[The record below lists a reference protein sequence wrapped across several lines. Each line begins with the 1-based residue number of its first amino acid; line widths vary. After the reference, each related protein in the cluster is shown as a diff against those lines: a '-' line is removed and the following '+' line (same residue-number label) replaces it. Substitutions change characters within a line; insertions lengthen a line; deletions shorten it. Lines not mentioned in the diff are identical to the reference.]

1 MKRKLLS
8 IVLALCLTLTLL
20 PTATFAAGSYA
31 DTNGHWAEA
40 AIERW
45 SGYGILQGADGRF
58 SPDGTLTRAQMATI
72 LSRLLAL
79 PEASSYG
86 FTDVAAG
93 DWFADAIDRC
103 AAAGIM
109 QGTGG
114 KAEPNAPI
122 TREQAMVMLCRALGI
137 DAAAANLS
145 GYPDGAQVSAYA
157 AGYVAALVQMGIVKG
172 DVNGKLNPAGNI
184 TRAEIVTIIDR
195 LITVYANVDGAVI
208 NAANG
213 GTVLVT
219 AKNVSIANA
228 PEGTKV
234 IAAKGADGLSVNGKP
249 VAAGQTYIVPSSE
262 DGTSYTPGTG
272 TYVPHKHTWKLAGTD
287 EPTCTEA
294 GANHYVCACGETY
307 IEILPALGHD
317 WSAWTGN
324 GDHLTHTHTCTR
336 CKRTETANCT
346 YEVTVGTE
354 KDTYTCSD
362 CGDKYD
368 VVKNSVVRIGET
380 GYATLAEAI
389 AKANEGDTIVLLKDI
404 KVDAQI
410 DVNKSV
416 IIEGAGKTITANN
429 TSWATDDSYKHLLN
443 IQNTSNVTI
452 KNLTLDSNGQ
462 AYGNQA
468 YNATSVTFDKV
479 TMSNSKGAGLT
490 VNQSSV
496 TAKDLTTSG
505 NKWGGVNVDKKAA
518 NGTLHF
524 TLTGNSTLN
533 EDNKIWAEKANGP
546 DVVTAEGYYCH
557 LAAEFY
563 VWRTSVSDEA
573 AAVANGVYYVSLE
586 KALSETAEAETINV
600 TLLKDAELN
609 ANDPYLAFGT
619 DSTQALTIDGGNNKL
634 TLTTTYWSRLSMKN
648 PNAKLILKNMTLT
661 SSQETG
667 TWDSYDITFRLCNVE
682 LDNVVIEKAVAIDN
696 ANVTMNK
703 VTINESH
710 DYYALWITTNGQT
723 VSIKD
728 SEICASNGRAI
739 AIKEQYVNEADRQSV
754 TLNLENTKLISAK
767 KAGVYITSTAGA
779 RVNYDAACDFSGV
792 KTGEIVA
799 IDDDY
804 AATSGPVYV
813 NGVRLYGRT
822 VISDG
827 FYKVFD
833 PQANTSWYE
842 ISSANGLKA
851 FAGKVNSGTSYKNET
866 VKLTA
871 DIDLAN
877 EEWTPIGK
885 SGSTFQGVFDGQGH
899 TISNLYINN
908 KWLCDAGLFG
918 LTTDGEV
925 KNFTLRNADVTGY
938 FDVGAI
944 AGTPYT
950 SKYTNI
956 TLCGNVTVNGYAY
969 VGGAFGKN
977 AYANLTNITINAD
990 EGSYV
995 KADSERY
1002 RTYVGGVVGFM
1013 GEGNITVKNAT
1024 SNIDVIGSTCDVGGI
1039 SGIAHYGN
1047 TFVNCSSSGNVT
1059 LENATDEGDHLEI
1072 GGIAGVWLNTEGQTV
1087 TFTNCS
1093 FTGTLSTT
1101 LNGVDKTAELS
1112 PLHRI
1117 VGRKYSPDKD
1127 VGKLVID
1134 GATQAAAQKDL
1145 TTIIS
1150 NATAEE
1156 KISVNLTTAG
1166 TYTLPS
1172 LESKSITISGTKDT
1186 VIDME
1191 NKINNNASNISFDG
1205 VTVKFGTEDYKGFQ
1219 HTGKLTYKDCTI
1231 TGKQFLYGTEVEFIN
1246 CNFAQDVV
1254 DYNVWTYGAG
1264 TVLFKDCKFN
1274 CKGKSVLIYNEGAL
1288 EAQTVEFQ
1296 NCSFNASV
1304 KADGKAAIE
1313 IDSRFTSYTV
1323 TIDQATA
1330 NNIIG
1335 FADGSVSNNSLWN
1348 VKAHAKPVT
1357 VTVGSTVVYNQ

>member
-137 DAAAANLS
+137 DAVAANLS

-172 DVNGKLNPAGNI
+172 DANGKLNPAGNI

-219 AKNVSIANA
+219 AKNVSVANA

-234 IAAKGADGLSVNGKP
+234 IAAKGADGLGVNGKP

-272 TYVPHKHTWKLAGTD
+272 TYVPHKHTWGAWVTTK
-287 EPTCTEA
+287 EPTCAETGTKMHTCTVCGQTETAAIDKLAHSA
-294 GANHYVCACGETY
+294 GDAATCTTAQICTVCGQVIVPAAGHTWVVSGTETMCETTVTTY
-307 IEILPALGHD
+307 TCSVCRTTKTETAAGGSHTEVAAEAVAATCTAVGTTAGTKCSVCHAVLSGCETVPALGHD
-317 WSAWTGN
+317 FAETWTSGGEN
-324 GDHLTHTHTCTR
+324 HWHACTR
-336 CKRTETANCT
+336 CNAR
-346 YEVTVGTE
+346 
-354 KDTYTCSD
+354 S
-362 CGDKYD
+362 
-368 VVKNSVVRIGET
+368 
-380 GYATLAEAI
+380 AEAAHVYDDRTTTDWTSDELKTGKTCTVCGYFKDLSELGI
-389 AKANEGDTIVLLKDI
+389 YYVANAADLKAFAE
-404 KVDAQI
+404 KV
-410 DVNKSV
+410 NGGTSF
-416 IIEGAGKTITANN
+416 AGKTVKLTADIDLANEPWTPLVTGDVGMAFTFDGN
-429 TSWATDDSYKHLLN
+429 GKT
-443 IQNTSNVTI
+443 ISN
-452 KNLTLDSNGQ
+452 L
-462 AYGNQA
+462 
-468 YNATSVTFDKV
+468 NATGEK
-479 TMSNSKGAGLT
+479 
-490 VNQSSV
+490 
-496 TAKDLTTSG
+496 
-505 NKWGGVNVDKKAA
+505 NV
-518 NGTLHF
+518 GF
-524 TLTGNSTLN
+524 
-533 EDNKIWAEKANGP
+533 
-546 DVVTAEGYYCH
+546 
-557 LAAEFY
+557 
-563 VWRTSVSDEA
+563 
-573 AAVANGVYYVSLE
+573 
-586 KALSETAEAETINV
+586 
-600 TLLKDAELN
+600 
-609 ANDPYLAFGT
+609 FGT
-619 DSTQALTIDGGNNKL
+619 STGCTIENLTIDGATVTGINHVAAIAGDAL
-634 TLTTTYWSRLSMKN
+634 CTTIRDCTVKNAVITTQVKDNDDGDKAGAIAGYLSAE
-648 PNAKLILKNMTLT
+648 PNASVTGCTVENCTVKGYRDVGGLVGYANAGATITGNTVKDSTIINDRSSNYKDYT
-661 SSQETG
+661 SDAQ
-667 TWDSYDITFRLCNVE
+667 YDINAIVGEYNNGT
-682 LDNVVIEKAVAIDN
+682 LDSSNTAT
-696 ANVTMNK
+696 NVTVK
-703 VTINESH
+703 V
-710 DYYALWITTNGQT
+710 DLG
-723 VSIKD
+723 
-728 SEICASNGRAI
+728 
-739 AIKEQYVNEADRQSV
+739 
-754 TLNLENTKLISAK
+754 
-767 KAGVYITSTAGA
+767 
-779 RVNYDAACDFSGV
+779 
-792 KTGEIVA
+792 
-799 IDDDY
+799 
-804 AATSGPVYV
+804 
-813 NGVRLYGRT
+813 
-822 VISDG
+822 DG
-827 FYKVFD
+827 FCKILG
-833 PQANTSWYE
+833 AESWYE

-925 KNFTLRNADVTGY
+925 KNLTLQNANVTGY

-995 KADSERY
+995 KADSEGY

-1059 LENATDEGDHLEI
+1059 LENATDDGDHLEI

-1117 VGRKYSPDKD
+1117 VGRKYSSED
-1127 VGKLVID
+1127 VGKLIID
-1134 GATQAAAQKDL
+1134 GVTQVSAAAQKDL

-1150 NATAEE
+1150 NATAGEA
-1156 KISVNLTTAG
+1156 ISIELADG
-1166 TYTLPS
+1166 TYTLYNVDNAKTTNTT
-1172 LESKSITISGTKDT
+1172 LTLTGNGAGKTIFTAGDLTVTDANGEGSSDYSYEGSEVTFKDMTINVGTG
-1186 VIDME
+1186 
-1191 NKINNNASNISFDG
+1191 N
-1205 VTVKFGTEDYKGFQ
+1205 YKGFVRAKSLYFENCTIEGRGSYWGVGKVVFKNCTFASNPKDYNLWTYSGIDFVFENCIFNTDCGKFINAYKEQ
-1219 HTGKLTYKDCTI
+1219 CINAKLTFT
-1231 TGKQFLYGTEVEFIN
+1231 
-1246 CNFAQDVV
+1246 
-1254 DYNVWTYGAG
+1254 
-1264 TVLFKDCKFN
+1264 DCKFINTGSANKPAVCLKSYTGIAWDVSFTN
-1274 CKGKSVLIYNEGAL
+1274 CTT
-1288 EAQTVEFQ
+1288 Q
-1296 NCSFNASV
+1296 NAST
-1304 KADGKAAIE
+1304 DSQTQSNLYSIE
-1313 IDSRFTSYTV
+1313 SGMSRDTKV
-1323 TIDQATA
+1323 TID
-1330 NNIIG
+1330 G
-1335 FADGSVSNNSLWN
+1335 
-1348 VKAHAKPVT
+1348 
-1357 VTVGSTVVYNQ
+1357 TVVWQNDVKQ